1 MIASLAS
8 WLTYLLP
15 PFLLIASWQIITRR
29 LMIKLYWFPAFL
41 IALVLTY
48 ASYVE
53 PRRLLIK
60 ETSLSLSALAARADN
75 PKELKVALFSDTRY
89 GIFGQPMPLWRIHRA
104 VNRVRPDIVVIA
116 GDLVDR
122 ADPIDLR
129 RFFSELAGFEA
140 PVYMV
145 TGDSDH
151 DPQDRSYVE
160 QIKQAASRFGAQ
172 VIDNRT
178 VTFEHEGDTI
188 ALTGLPDLKLG
199 SQRVKIGPGSVES
212 DLHLLLAHRPDHAA
226 ALPRNS
232 GIDLV
237 MTGHTRGGQIAL
249 FGLERWFNQ
258 SELPF
263 LMGRH
268 EVNGYPL
275 FITGGIGMALLP
287 LRIGVPPRVD
297 ILTLRFI

>member
-15 PFLLIASWQIITRR
+15 PLLMIAAWQIFTRR
-29 LMIKLYWFPAFL
+29 WQVKLYWLPGFL
-41 IALVLTY
+41 IILVLTY
-48 ASYVE
+48 ASFIE

-75 PKELKVALFSDTRY
+75 PKQLKVALFSDTRY
-89 GIFGQPMPLWRIHRA
+89 GVFGQPMPLWRIHRA
-104 VNRVRPDIVVIA
+104 VNKLRPDLVVIA

-129 RFFSELAGFEA
+129 RFISELGGFEA
-140 PVYMV
+140 PVYLV

-151 DPQDRSYVE
+151 DPKDASYVE
-160 QIKQAASRFGAQ
+160 QIRQAASRFGAQ

-178 VTFEHEGDTI
+178 VTFDHQGDTI
-188 ALTGLPDLKLG
+188 ALSGLPDLDHG
-199 SQRVKIGPGSVES
+199 GQRLRPDQESSAS
-212 DLHLLLAHRPDHAA
+212 DLHMLLVHQPDHVT
-226 ALPRNS
+226 ALPRNT

-237 MTGHTRGGQIAL
+237 MAGHTRGGQVSL

-258 SELPF
+258 SDLPY
-263 LMGRH
+263 LMGH
-268 EVNGYPL
+268 HQVNGYQV
-275 FITGGIGMALLP
+275 FVTGGIGMALLP

-297 ILTLRFI
+297 VLTLRYL